1 MVVEPCILKTTEV
14 SKKKGLKLGIMCC
27 GFQKDKKP
35 IIENSPRS
43 GLFYTN
49 TIFLTK
55 ILKIIIVDKF
65 DPNHVLVN
73 VNKLNPY

>member
-1 MVVEPCILKTTEV
+1 
-14 SKKKGLKLGIMCC
+14 MCC
-27 GFQKDKKP
+27 GFQKDKKT
-35 IIENSPRS
+35 IVENSPRS
-43 GLFYTN
+43 GLVYTN